1 MKDEISN
8 TYEAVYEALQAAS
21 TAAEAVEAAS
31 TSAEAAQSAVLE
43 VICDTDEDLRAA
55 FETDLAEEIRAASEV
70 IYHTD
75 EEIRAAAVACAL
87 KEIEATNE
95 AILAVVDAV
104 VDAAKKSSNAVV
116 LTSRL
121 LAAHKV
127 AALNTTTPLTENR
140 E

>member
-8 TYEAVYEALQAAS
+8 VYGAVYEALEAAS
-21 TAAEAVEAAS
+21 TAVEMVRAAS
-31 TSAEAAQSAVLE
+31 TAAEAAQSAVLE
-43 VICDTDEDLRAA
+43 VICDPDLDLRAV

-75 EEIRAAAVACAL
+75 EEIRAAAVADAL

-104 VDAAKKSSNAVV
+104 VDAAKKSSKAVV

-121 LAAHKV
+121 FAAHKV
-127 AALNTTTPLTENR
+127 ASLHTTTPPQGE
-140 E
+140 